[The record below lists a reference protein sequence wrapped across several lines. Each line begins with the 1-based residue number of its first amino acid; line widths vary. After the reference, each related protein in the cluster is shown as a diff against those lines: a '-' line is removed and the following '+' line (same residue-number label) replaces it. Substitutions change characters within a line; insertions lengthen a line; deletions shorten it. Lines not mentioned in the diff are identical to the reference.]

1 MRTLSAVLKRSTVR
15 RPQRKPLASPKPK
28 DTPGGKWVL
37 VPDEDLNETDKA
49 RLSDYEKAEQERLLE
64 DEMDAVV
71 TMLSIGRDPNHPFAA
86 AEQFRDYFPGDQ
98 ELPKKGG
105 WIMMTR
111 LLPTEFTPPPMSFWF
126 ATPWPMSNE
135 SRVHRPPYRVKIITP
150 RGELGVFPHEYAYVK
165 EPGKYLEFIGTDMK
179 ACFFGASDRGIP
191 KDALFYLR
199 SRGISKRDAITM
211 LVGEI
216 KAHGVLWLETAEHIT
231 AHFGLDWPDPSRLA
245 TVAVNATA
253 RPASSPVCANP

>member
-1 MRTLSAVLKRSTVR
+1 
-15 RPQRKPLASPKPK
+15 
-28 DTPGGKWVL
+28 
-37 VPDEDLNETDKA
+37 
-49 RLSDYEKAEQERLLE
+49 
-64 DEMDAVV
+64 
-71 TMLSIGRDPNHPFAA
+71 
-86 AEQFRDYFPGDQ
+86 
-98 ELPKKGG
+98 
-105 WIMMTR
+105 
-111 LLPTEFTPPPMSFWF
+111 MS
-126 ATPWPMSNE
+126 SE

-150 RGELGVFPHEYAYVK
+150 RGELGVFPHEYSYVK
-165 EPGKYLEFIGTDMK
+165 DPGKYWEFIGTDMK
-179 ACFFGASDRGIP
+179 ACFFGASDKGIP

-231 AHFGLDWPDPSRLA
+231 AHFGLDWPDPSKLA